1 MFVPLDGSVYSRFV
15 RNHELGHVRWSPK
28 RPDKQAARYKLS
40 PDVLAAV
47 EDMRINTK
55 MESAGVDVTSG
66 GWPKAVITA
75 LAKDVLARGSQR
87 LAVLMLVAAQA
98 SGQAER
104 VFTDVL
110 AEDPRGAQAVELA
123 ALARKALWAN
133 PCPKFKDTV
142 RVTKWLQL
150 ILEGMKRGKAWPK
163 GFGIAGKLGGLG
175 EGLKIARDCGT
186 SVRGTRKVPWGK
198 MNIETPPRPHRV
210 RGFLGRRN
218 QATDE
223 GTYPRAMHRL
233 LIDGRV
239 FRRVRRDRG
248 GTVLIDASGSMQLE
262 PKDLKEILHNAPG
275 CTVGVYSGNTD
286 DGVLRIL
293 AQAGRQ
299 VDDRWINAPAGGAN
313 VIDGPAL
320 QWLAKQPKPRIWV
333 SDGQVTGKN
342 DHTGAVNHLECLC
355 LSRRH
360 HIIRKDRVADGVQL
374 LGRLGRGRA

>member
-1 MFVPLDGSVYSRFV
+1 MTLTERPVYPLPEVVDSGKVKRWEIEPTGPITPRVEVTRGLMFVPLDGSEHSRFV

-55 MESAGVDVTSG
+55 MEFAGVDVTSG

-87 LAVLMLVAAQA
+87 LAVLMMVAAQA

-104 VFTDVL
+104 VLTEVF
-110 AEDPRGAQAVELA
+110 AENPLGAQAIELA
-123 ALARKALWAN
+123 KLARKALWAN
-133 PCPKFKDTV
+133 PSPKFKDTV

-150 ILEGMKRGKAWPK
+150 ILEGVESGKPWPRGS
-163 GFGIAGKLGGLG
+163 GMTGKLGGLS
-175 EGLKIARDCGT
+175 EGLKIARDYGT

-210 RGFLGRRN
+210 RGFLGRRHH
-218 QATDE
+218 ASDE
-223 GTYPRAMHRL
+223 GTYPRFLHRL

-248 GTVLIDASGSMQLE
+248 GTVLIDASGSMQLK
-262 PKDLKEILHNAPG
+262 PKDLKEILEHAPG
-275 CTVGVYSGNTD
+275 CTVGVYSGNSV
-286 DGVLRIL
+286 DGVLRVL

-299 VDDRWINAPAGGAN
+299 VDERWITAPAGGAN
-313 VIDGPAL
+313 AIDGPRTKAKENL
-320 QWLAKQPKPRIWV
+320 IVLA
-333 SDGQVTGKN
+333 
-342 DHTGAVNHLECLC
+342 A
-355 LSRRH
+355 
-360 HIIRKDRVADGVQL
+360 
-374 LGRLGRGRA
+374 